1 MAVDLDDEDDE
12 LGAISAASTNAIDEP
27 DDDDRDEDGVDD
39 DDDQDDD
46 DQDEAPVTM
55 STATTPSGQ
64 TAAPQT
70 PPPDTSGN
78 QAATNATPATN
89 TQTTTNAQA
98 ATNSQAAG
106 AQSTATAPAAAGA
119 TTGTG
124 APAEET
130 PSNTAEPS
138 AAASAATGT
147 TGGSAGTQNQAA
159 APTPTT
165 TDDQSAGVRQ
175 DVSIEQ
181 YIAVAQQNAAKNAV
195 ETSEANELR
204 DELNALRA
212 SIEERISDA
221 RQSFADQLADAQQ
234 AIAERQ
240 AVAPQQNVEVVQ
252 KVVVVQE
259 QAAQPT
265 APAQIININV
275 DNSVVN
281 NVTVQNNITVIQG
294 GAQQTQVDGT
304 AQNDIVCAAANNA
317 VLTGGAG
324 DDILVAGSTKIHL
337 ADLVPLNGSGARGT
351 AVLVQDEDTLTVRVD
366 AGGLEP
372 DQVHIQDINGRFA
385 GDQFSDAGAANAA
398 AASGQPTPIDS
409 VVPPRGADTD
419 GDGFVEYAEQ
429 LPYTGPGIMGL
440 ASPQGDYANGFPTAG
455 SDGRISFMQ
464 AYDLRGDIDPVGF
477 TKADL
482 LPLELRT
489 VVLYGQTV
497 GAEGDGTP
505 GEVNGIPGYKSV
517 LPVAAGEIE
526 LISATA
532 RVESNVAINA
542 TLDGGA
548 GDDILLGKSGNDI
561 LRGGAGDD
569 WLTGGGGQNRFDGG
583 DGADAFVLGRGQD
596 LVEDFDFNEGD
607 RLLVAGDQADVN
619 AVIASAVETG
629 TGVRLTTEDNGQITL
644 VGVAAGDVNTEWF
657 TAV

>member
-1 MAVDLDDEDDE
+1 MAVDLDDEDEDE
-12 LGAISAASTNAIDEP
+12 LGAISAANANDER
-27 DDDDRDEDGVDD
+27 DDDDRDENADD
-39 DDDQDDD
+39 DN
-46 DQDEAPVTM
+46 DQDEAPATM

-64 TAAPQT
+64 TAPQQT
-70 PPPDTSGN
+70 PPADTTSN
-78 QAATNATPATN
+78 QAATNATPAASA
-89 TQTTTNAQA
+89 QPTTNSQA
-98 ATNSQAAG
+98 GTSSQAAG
-106 AQSTATAPAAAGA
+106 AQSATTAPAAADA
-119 TTGTG
+119 TTSTG
-124 APAEET
+124 AGET
-130 PSNTAEPS
+130 PSNASGP
-138 AAASAATGT
+138 AAAGSAATGT
-147 TGGSAGTQNQAA
+147 IGGSAGTQNQTAA
-159 APTPTT
+159 QTATAAN
-165 TDDQSAGVRQ
+165 DQSAGIRQ

-195 ETSEANELR
+195 DTSEANELR

-212 SIEERISDA
+212 GIEERIGEA

-324 DDILVAGSTKIHL
+324 DDILVAGSTKVHL

-351 AVLVQDEDTLTVRVD
+351 AILVQDEDTLTVRVD
-366 AGGLEP
+366 ASGLEP

-385 GDQFSDAGAANAA
+385 GDEFSDAGAANAA
-398 AASGQPTPIDS
+398 AANSQPTPIDS

-477 TKADL
+477 TKEDL
-482 LPLELRT
+482 LPLDLRT

-497 GAEGDGTP
+497 GAEGRGTP

-532 RVESNVAINA
+532 RVESNVTINA

-548 GDDILLGKSGNDI
+548 GDDILLGKGGNDI

-629 TGVRLTTEDNGQITL
+629 TGVRLTTEDDGQITL
-644 VGVAAGDVNTEWF
+644 VGVTAGDVSTEWF